1 MLITFITGDG
11 EFTTNMFKSVNDA
24 KDFLADD
31 ITDIMIQDLSED
43 HAIIVVPNTRV
54 AIFNDE
60 QHVTKA
66 PNDFT
71 KIISNISKPCID
83 SIEQEIMKNE
93 DVSITP
99 MTPEEADDLPNE
111 PDVEVPPATD
121 EDVQRMIKEYE
132 SFGHLKIN
140 DKKDDPE
147 NNPEKKSNKQDT
159 NQNNNDDNKAVED

>member
-11 EFTTNMFKSVNDA
+11 EFTTNMFKSINDA

-31 ITDIMIQDLSED
+31 ITDIMIQNLSED
-43 HAIIVVPNTRV
+43 HAIIVVPNARV

-66 PNDFT
+66 PSDFA
-71 KIISNISKPCID
+71 KIISNLYND

-99 MTPEEADDLPNE
+99 MTPEEADDLPTE
-111 PDVEVPPATD
+111 PDSEVPPATD
-121 EDVQRMIKEYE
+121 EDVQQMIKEFDEY
-132 SFGHLKIN
+132 FGHFKIN
-140 DKKDDPE
+140 DKKE
-147 NNPEKKSNKQDT
+147 NPEKKSNKQNT
-159 NQNNNDDNKAVED
+159 SQNNNDDNKDVED

>member
-31 ITDIMIQDLSED
+31 ITDIMIQNLSED

-66 PNDFT
+66 PSDFA
-71 KIISNISKPCID
+71 KIISNLCID
-83 SIEQEIMKNE
+83 SIKREIMENE

-99 MTPEEADDLPNE
+99 MTPEEADDLPTE
-111 PDVEVPPATD
+111 PDGEVPPATD
-121 EDVQRMIKEYE
+121 EDVQRMIKEFDEY
-132 SFGHLKIN
+132 FRNLKIN
-140 DKKDDPE
+140 DKKD
-147 NNPEKKSNKQDT
+147 NLEKKSND
-159 NQNNNDDNKAVED
+159 QNNNDDNDDNKGVED